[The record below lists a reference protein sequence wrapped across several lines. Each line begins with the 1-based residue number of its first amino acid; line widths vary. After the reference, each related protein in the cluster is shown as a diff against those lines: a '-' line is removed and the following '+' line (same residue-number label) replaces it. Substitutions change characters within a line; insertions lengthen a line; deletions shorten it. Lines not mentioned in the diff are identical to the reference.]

1 MAPVVLALRAE
12 LGPQAVKLV
21 ATAQH
26 REMLDETLGVFDLRP
41 DFDLDAM
48 RPGQDLATLT
58 ARLIEGLD
66 THFRRLKPSV
76 VVGQGDTTSVLA
88 SALSAFYLRI
98 PFAHVEAGL
107 RTGNLDS
114 PFPEEMNRVVA
125 GRLARWHF
133 APTEAAG
140 RALLREGVAP
150 DSVHVTGNTV
160 IDALLATVAKCR
172 ESDEPVAAGQ
182 RRRILLTAHRR
193 ESFGAP
199 LERVF
204 GAVLDLLEA
213 YDDVDVLYPVHPN
226 PNVKQMAH
234 DLLGGHAR
242 VTLVPPLNYRDF
254 VRALDHCTLVLTD
267 SGGVQEEAPALGK
280 PVVVLREDTER
291 PEAIEAGVAR
301 LVGTDRGAIVSVVR
315 ELLDDPRAYAAM
327 ARGASPYGDGH
338 AAGRIAKVL
347 VGHVRSPGI

>member
-1 MAPVVLALRAE
+1 MAPVVLALRAA
-12 LGPQAVKLV
+12 LGPEAVTLV

-26 REMLDETLGVFDLRP
+26 REMLDETLGVFGLRP
-41 DFDLDAM
+41 DVDLNAM

-58 ARLIEGLD
+58 ARLLEGID
-66 THFRRLKPSV
+66 GHFRHLKPAV
-76 VVGQGDTTSVLA
+76 VVAQGDTTSVLA
-88 SALSAFYLRI
+88 AALSAFYLRI

-107 RTGNLDS
+107 RTGFLDS

-125 GRLARWHF
+125 GRLAHWHF
-133 APTEAAG
+133 APTETAR
-140 RALLREGVAP
+140 RALLREGIAP
-150 DSVHVTGNTV
+150 ESIFVTGNTV
-160 IDALLATVAKCR
+160 IDALLTTVADCR
-172 ESDEPVAAGQ
+172 ESGETTAANS

-199 LERVF
+199 LKRVF

-213 YDDVDVLYPVHPN
+213 YADLDVLYPVHPN

-234 DLLGGHAR
+234 DLLGGHPR
-242 VTLVPPLNYRDF
+242 VKLVPPLNYREF
-254 VRALDHCTLVLTD
+254 VAALDDCTLVLTD

-301 LVGTDRGAIVSVVR
+301 LVGTDRAAIVATVR
-315 ELLDDPRAYAAM
+315 ELLDDPQAYAAM
-327 ARGASPYGDGH
+327 ARGASPYGDGR
-338 AAGRIAKVL
+338 AAGRIAEVL
-347 VGHVRSPGI
+347 VGHVRSMRA